1 MLRNACLF
9 SRTNILLVGQ
19 AGVPKKKSS
28 PYLKTKKT
36 FGVEFKHRH
45 LRLQPWYYC
54 PLCAEPK
61 QQGMYC
67 RREDCRQLKP

>member
-1 MLRNACLF
+1 MFR
-9 SRTNILLVGQ
+9 SSIPRLVGQ
-19 AGVPKKKSS
+19 AGVPKVRKS
-28 PYLKTKKT
+28 PFAKHKAEY
-36 FGVEFKHRH
+36 GIQFKHMN

-61 QQGMYC
+61 QQGTVC

>member
-1 MLRNACLF
+1 MFRCGRYSGSF
-9 SRTNILLVGQ
+9 LLVGQ
-19 AGVPKKKSS
+19 AGVPKFKK
-28 PYLKTKKT
+28 PPAQKNKKT
-36 FGVEFKHRH
+36 YGVHFRHQH

-61 QQGMYC
+61 RETEWC